1 MEILIAAGVVAALV
15 LWKRR
20 SAPGG
25 TRGGVERGQAAPH
38 SQSGGTPGG
47 AMAAAAKDAQHEAQ
61 AVLDRFSDLGDAMAR
76 YAEDHPA
83 AAAAGGI
90 LQTPGV
96 VDVAHY
102 GDAGQ
107 SPRAR

>member
-76 YAEDHPA
+76 YADEHP
-83 AAAAGGI
+83 I
-90 LQTPGV
+90 QTPGVV